1 MSIMGTFIQKHWIS
15 IVLVFGCAFAVYFVY
30 SKRNELQLYWL
41 NKKEAKK
48 RRS

>member
-1 MSIMGTFIQKHWIS
+1 MSRIGTFIREHWIP
-15 IVLVFGCAFAVYFVY
+15 IVSVAGCLYAVYLVY
-30 SKRNELQLYWL
+30 SQKNKLQLYWL